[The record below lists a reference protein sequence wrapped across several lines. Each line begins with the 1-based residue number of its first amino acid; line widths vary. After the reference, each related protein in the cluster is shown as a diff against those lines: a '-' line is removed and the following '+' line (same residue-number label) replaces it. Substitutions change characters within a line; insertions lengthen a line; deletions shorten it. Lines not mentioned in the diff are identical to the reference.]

1 MNSLRQVAK
10 ATGVVLIATT
20 CIVAFATVLIVALE
34 YLLLI
39 FLGIL
44 LSVFLTKTSA
54 LASRYLP
61 IGYGWNLALITSLL
75 IFSAIGGVALF
86 GSKVYEK
93 LQSTSQKL
101 DEGTDEL
108 VKRIKGYPLAMNA
121 LNTIPFVKQLLK
133 TEPSQSKTESDKAPQ
148 ANSSDDQG
156 EGTDEKTERQH
167 SSKASEASAQ
177 SIPSVA
183 GKVFTVLNQILS
195 TTLGLVA
202 NVGVILFVGI
212 FIAVDPKLYRDGFA
226 RLFPLDRRRRVKDVL
241 NEMGDTLFKWL
252 LGRFMTMA
260 ITGVGTAAA
269 LFVLGVPLAITVGVI
284 TGLLTF
290 VPNIGGITALFLAI
304 LVAIPQG
311 GETVLWVVGLYAAL
325 QLIES
330 NVITPLLQQHQ
341 TSIPPAL
348 LISIQVIMGAI
359 AGFLGLMVATPLLAA
374 SLVLIQQVWIKD
386 VLGEPSS

>member
-1 MNSLRQVAK
+1 
-10 ATGVVLIATT
+10 VVLVATT
-20 CIVAFATVLIVALE
+20 CVVALATVLVVALD

-39 FLGIL
+39 FLGVL
-44 LSVFLTKTSA
+44 LSVSLTKTSA

-75 IFSAIGGVALF
+75 IFSAIGGIALF
-86 GSKVYEK
+86 GSKVHEQ

-121 LNTIPFVKQLLK
+121 LETIPFVRKLLK
-133 TEPSQSKTESDKAPQ
+133 TEPSQSKNTESD
-148 ANSSDDQG
+148 NSSPSISSDKER
-156 EGTDEKTERQH
+156 EGTDEKTQRQP
-167 SSKASEASAQ
+167 SSKASGASAQ
-177 SIPSVA
+177 SIQSAA

-202 NVGVILFVGI
+202 NVGIILFVGI
-212 FIAVDPKLYRDGFA
+212 FMAVDPKLYRDGFA
-226 RLFPLDRRRRVKDVL
+226 RLFPLDRRSRAKDVL
-241 NEMGDTLFKWL
+241 DEMGDTLFSWL

-260 ITGVGTAAA
+260 ITGTGTAVA
-269 LFVLGVPLAITVGVI
+269 LLVLGVPMAITVGVI
-284 TGLLTF
+284 TGLLAF
-290 VPNIGGITALFLAI
+290 VPNIGGFIALFLAI
-304 LVAIPQG
+304 LLAIPQG
-311 GETVLWVVGLYAAL
+311 FETVVWVVGLYAAL

-330 NVITPLLQQHQ
+330 NVITPLLQQHL
-341 TSIPPAL
+341 TSIPPSL
-348 LISIQVIMGAI
+348 LISIKVIMGAI

-386 VLGEPSS
+386 VLGEP